1 MQKVAVDKLR
11 NVALVSHGGTGKT
24 SLAEAMLFG
33 TGTTTRLGKVEEGNT
48 ASDYEPEEIKRQ
60 GSIQTSVVPCE
71 HRDYKIN
78 LLDTPGY
85 VEFIGEVYSAL
96 RAADAAIVPVS
107 APSGVEVGTE
117 ITWKLMDER
126 SLPRIVFINR
136 MDRENADFY
145 QCLESVQQR
154 LGKQCVAIQLPIG
167 AEADFTGVVSLLD
180 PGAIPSDLKTQADE
194 HLDKLM
200 EAVAEADDA
209 LADKY
214 LDKGTLSREELTSG
228 LKQGILSGSVVPV
241 LAGSA
246 TLEMGITELLDAIV
260 DLLPSPTD
268 MLPVEAHHEGN
279 AESLQT
285 SEDGPLVAQ
294 IFRTTADPFVGK
306 LSYFRVFSGTFK
318 SNGEVWNADKGQ
330 SERIGHLFVPRG
342 KTQES
347 VDAIG
352 AGDIGAVPKLTITT
366 TGDTL
371 GHKDKAYTLTPI
383 SFPNPTY
390 SVAIHPRS
398 KSDLD
403 KMSSSLARLVEE
415 DPSLRVHRDPE
426 TAETV
431 LQGMGDVHVDV
442 TAERMRRKFGIDP
455 EVTLPKVP
463 YRETIAAKTNTE
475 YKHKKQS
482 GGHGQYGHVMITLEP
497 LPSGSGFVF
506 DNKVTGGT
514 VPKEY
519 IPAVEKGVSKSLPE
533 GVLAGY
539 PIVDLKVTLYDGSY
553 HAVDSSG
560 MSFEIAGGMA
570 LKQGMEKAHPIL
582 LEPVLRAI
590 INVPDAFTGEVVGD
604 LNSKRAH
611 IAGMFPGDGS
621 TEIEATVPQSEM
633 RRYAAEL
640 RALTQGRGYFTVE
653 FSSYQPV
660 PEQAQQRIVEEAK
673 KEREAVKA

>member
-1 MQKVAVDKLR
+1 MQNVAVDKLR

-24 SLAEAMLFG
+24 SLAEAMLFA
-33 TGTTTRLGKVEEGNT
+33 TGATTRLGKVEEGNT
-48 ASDYEPEEIKRQ
+48 ASDYEPEEIKRR

-71 HRDYKIN
+71 HRDHKIN

-96 RAADAAIVPVS
+96 RAADAVIVPVS

-126 SLPRIVFINR
+126 GLPRIIFINR

-180 PGAIPSDLKTQADE
+180 PDAIPSDLKAQADE

-214 LDKGTLSREELTSG
+214 LDEGTLSREELTDG
-228 LKQGILSGSVVPV
+228 LKQAILSGSVVPV
-241 LAGSA
+241 LAGAA
-246 TLEMGITELLDAIV
+246 TLEIGVKELLDAIV

-268 MLPVEAHHEGN
+268 MPRVEAQHNGST
-279 AESLQT
+279 ESLET

-294 IFRTTADPFVGK
+294 IFKTTADPFVGK
-306 LSYFRVFSGTFK
+306 LSYFRVFSGVFK
-318 SNGEVWNADKGQ
+318 GNGEVWNADKEH
-330 SERIGHLFVPRG
+330 SERIGHVFVPRG
-342 KTQES
+342 KNQDT

-352 AGDIGAVPKLTITT
+352 AGDIGAVPKLTTTT

-371 GHKDKAYTLTPI
+371 GQKDNGYTVAPI

-390 SVAIHPRS
+390 SVAIHPKS

-415 DPSLRVHRDPE
+415 DPSLRIHRDPD

-431 LQGMGDVHVDV
+431 LEGMGDVHVDV

-463 YRETIAAKTNTE
+463 YRETIATKTNTE

-582 LEPVLRAI
+582 LEPILRAI

-611 IAGMFPGDGS
+611 IAGMFPGDGL

-673 KEREAVKA
+673 KEHEAVKA